1 MSHNKFLSHLNY
13 FLKVKNNVFLLCILV
28 FYSVYVTAWVYAVY
42 EQVSENTEEGVGS
55 PGDRVTDSNKP
66 TVLGAGNTTQIF

>member
-1 MSHNKFLSHLNY
+1 MSHNKFVSRLNS
-13 FLKVKNNVFLLCILV
+13 FLKDNNSVFLLCILV

-42 EQVSENTEEGVGS
+42 VQVSENTEEGAGS

-66 TVLGAGNTTQIF
+66 AVLGAGNTTQIL